1 MAILLNH
8 TSNLRLRLELLRR
21 LSDGVRTPASLA
33 LGVAVE
39 RYVRAKPGVRDE
51 PEFVPLLALPEVP
64 LHDLDL
70 IRFLEGLELQLGQA
84 RATLSGTSP
93 SPERP
98 PEAALEAGPGP
109 AVFVRV
115 QGGPEAFHAEVG
127 IDLALLLEPVGSAPG
142 LPGEDAALF
151 RFPLGIRA
159 LLAFSAALL
168 DEFARFPTDP
178 ALVEAGRAE

>member
-21 LSDGVRTPASLA
+21 LSDGVRAPASLA
-33 LGVAVE
+33 LQVAVE
-39 RYVRAKPGVRDE
+39 RYARAQEGLRDE
-51 PEFVPLLALPEVP
+51 PSFVPLVALAEVL

-70 IRFLEGLELQLGQA
+70 IRFLEELEVQLGQA

-93 SPERP
+93 PPERA

-109 AVFVRV
+109 TVFVRV
-115 QGGPEAFHAEVG
+115 QGGPEVFLAEVG
-127 IDLALLLEPVGSAPG
+127 IDLGCVLEPVGGAPG

-151 RFPLGIRA
+151 RFPLEIRA